1 MAFRRKTRASDVDP
15 FTDLLFNAL
24 LIFTFLFLITIVF
37 LNPPAKTGTVDLKAE
52 YVITV
57 RWPDEVPDDV
67 DTWVEDPDGRIVW
80 FRNTEEGF
88 MHLDR
93 DDRGL
98 ANDTIEVDGREIINP
113 INQEVVTIRQ
123 IVAGEYVVNL
133 HYYKSNTRMPVTA
146 EVSLSK
152 VNPSLEILYY
162 GKVVLNAPGDER
174 TAVRFYMNLDGS
186 VENINTLHKSLVSV
200 EAG

>member
-1 MAFRRKTRASDVDP
+1 MAFRHRKRPNDVDP
-15 FTDLLFNAL
+15 LTDLLFNAL

-52 YVITV
+52 YMITV
-57 RWPDEVPDDV
+57 KWPDNVPDDI
-67 DTWVEDPDGRIVW
+67 DTWVEDPDGRLVW
-80 FRNTEEGF
+80 FRNTEAGF
-88 MHLDR
+88 IHLDR

-98 ANDTIEVDGREIINP
+98 ANDTMTVDGRDIVNP

-133 HYYKSNTRMPVTA
+133 HYYKSNTQRPVTV

-152 VNPSLEILYY
+152 VNPSLDILYY
-162 GKVVLNAPGDER
+162 GKVVLDTAGDER
-174 TAVRFYMNLDGS
+174 TAVRFRMNLDGS
-186 VENINTLHKSLVSV
+186 VKGINTLHKSLVSV